1 MNEELVIEILE
12 TEFPLNVEIQ
22 VPKLRGG
29 NFTVVRNNEGI
40 VVSNLGNNPFL
51 PWLVFTTTI
60 NLLNEL
66 GGVVLKG
73 NGISGK
79 LGTTITPT
87 NSIEGRV
94 ASVVYNKVEGSYV
107 FRRIT
112 PIVGM
117 LIYAGICQNT
127 GRYLSFLPQFMPHEN

>member
-1 MNEELVIEILE
+1 MFKSAELGHKIDKHVYDKEIPVLRKALLDAQFNLVNAANFQVIIL
-12 TEFPLNVEIQ
+12 V
-22 VPKLRGG
+22 GG
-29 NFTVVRNNEGI
+29 VAGAGRRE
-40 VVSNLGNNPFL
+40 
-51 PWLVFTTTI
+51 TI